1 MESTLTA
8 GNDANCNLAR
18 DQLTLVPASQS
29 TFTPQVAPRIEIVD
43 WILYAP
49 QYHAIILVLVLIA
62 LGLLINI
69 NRMVTKR

>member
-1 MESTLTA
+1 MESTLVA
-8 GNDANCNLAR
+8 GIVTNRDLTR
-18 DQLTLVPASQS
+18 DQLTLVP
-29 TFTPQVAPRIEIVD
+29 TPQPALTPPVVPHIDDLD

-49 QYHAIILVLVLIA
+49 QYHAIILALVLIA